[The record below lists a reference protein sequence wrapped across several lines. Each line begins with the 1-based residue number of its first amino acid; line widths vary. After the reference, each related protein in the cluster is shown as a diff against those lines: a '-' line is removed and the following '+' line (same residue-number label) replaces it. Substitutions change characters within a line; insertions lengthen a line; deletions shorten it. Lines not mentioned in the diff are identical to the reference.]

1 MANRVNIEP
10 TKFVNVRDNSET
22 FGVRVYDDYAQAYD
36 NSWKEIPD
44 NDMDV
49 LKRVLNLDDI
59 VISEMMSFTKE
70 MENGLYIGDEWHEW
84 EEIKAVFEQAN
95 EG

>member
-10 TKFVNVRDNSET
+10 TKFEDVRFGSVT

-36 NSWKEIPD
+36 NTWENVPAD
-44 NDMDV
+44 DMEV
-49 LKRVLNLDDI
+49 LKRVLNLDDV

-70 MENGLYIGDEWHEW
+70 MENGLYISDNWYDW